1 MSKREI
7 LYKRPKTTPK
17 TTIKKEKPVEN
28 QEERPFTAEDVKQY
42 VLSHPHF
49 KYAAM
54 CKEVGVHVGNFH
66 TWVLKADKPRVHEA
80 VLPKMRQ
87 ILEKYGYVHN

>member
-1 MSKREI
+1 MKREI
-7 LYKRPKTTPK
+7 LYKRPVKTAKSTK
-17 TTIKKEKPVEN
+17 TTIKPAEN
-28 QEERPFTAEDVKQY
+28 QEERPFTALDVKQY
-42 VLSHPHF
+42 VLTHPHF

-54 CKEVGVHVGNFH
+54 CKELGIHIGNFH
-66 TWVLKADKPRVHEA
+66 TWVIKADKPRVNEA

>member
-1 MSKREI
+1 MAREI

-17 TTIKKEKPVEN
+17 TTIKKEKPAEN
-28 QEERPFTAEDVKQY
+28 QEERAFTALDVKQY
-42 VLSHPHF
+42 VLTHPHF

-54 CKEVGVHVGNFH
+54 CKELGIHIGNFH
-66 TWVLKADKPRVHEA
+66 TWVIKADKPRVNEA